1 MKPRIYL
8 ETSILSYLTA
18 WRSRDLVTAAHQ
30 QITREWWDTRR
41 MQFELYVSQIVIQE
55 SSAGDRRAAE
65 RRLDSVENIP
75 LLDIDE
81 HVTALA
87 ENLIKEIPLPARAEV
102 DAVHIAVAVVNGMD
116 YLLTWNCAHIANA
129 ALRGEIEAI
138 CRAHGYE
145 PPVIC
150 TPEELM
156 EE

>member
-1 MKPRIYL
+1 M
-8 ETSILSYLTA
+8 
-18 WRSRDLVTAAHQ
+18 
-30 QITREWWDTRR
+30 
-41 MQFELYVSQIVIQE
+41 
-55 SSAGDRRAAE
+55 
-65 RRLDSVENIP
+65 
-75 LLDIDE
+75 DIDE